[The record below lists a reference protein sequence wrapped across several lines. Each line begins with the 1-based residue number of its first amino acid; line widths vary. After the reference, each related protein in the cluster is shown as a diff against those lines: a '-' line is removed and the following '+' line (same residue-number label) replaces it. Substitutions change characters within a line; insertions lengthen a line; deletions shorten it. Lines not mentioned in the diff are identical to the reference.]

1 MKKKNEIDI
10 CFFERIVMPSFM
22 FMIPSVASCKLPSP
36 LIWDNDKELEI
47 PGEYI
52 LYGN

>member
-1 MKKKNEIDI
+1 
-10 CFFERIVMPSFM
+10 MPSFM